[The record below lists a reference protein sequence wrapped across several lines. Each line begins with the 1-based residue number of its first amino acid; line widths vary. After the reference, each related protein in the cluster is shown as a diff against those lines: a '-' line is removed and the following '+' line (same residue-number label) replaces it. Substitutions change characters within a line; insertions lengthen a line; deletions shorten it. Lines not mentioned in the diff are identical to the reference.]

1 MRARDFYEVLGV
13 DRTASRQ
20 EIRAAYRRLVRA
32 LHPDGG
38 GQDGTAPDGTGPHGN
53 GPAPDGRSALSDP
66 DRERLK
72 EVMDAYA
79 VLGRDDRRAAYDA
92 ALARAETVLW
102 AQPPPRR
109 PVWLAPRTP
118 MDEPLKEEDLLWFL
132 FRWFR

>member
-1 MRARDFYEVLGV
+1 MGARDFYEVLGV
-13 DRTASRQ
+13 GRTASRQ
-20 EIRAAYRRLVRA
+20 EIRAAYRRLVRE

-38 GQDGTAPDGTGPHGN
+38 APG
-53 GPAPDGRSALSDP
+53 GRGAVSQCDS
-66 DRERLK
+66 ERLR

-118 MDEPLKEEDLLWFL
+118 MDEPLREEDLLWFL

>member
-20 EIRAAYRRLVRA
+20 EIRAAYRRLVRV

-38 GQDGTAPDGTGPHGN
+38 GQDGTGQGRTGPGTGPD
-53 GPAPDGRSALSDP
+53 ARSTLSDP

-118 MDEPLKEEDLLWFL
+118 MDEPLREEDLLWFL

>member
-13 DRTASRQ
+13 DRTASRE
-20 EIRAAYRRLVRA
+20 EIRAAYRRLVRE
-32 LHPDGG
+32 LHPDGVG
-38 GQDGTAPDGTGPHGN
+38 PDGCGTG
-53 GPAPDGRSALSDP
+53 SDS
-66 DRERLK
+66 DRERLR

-79 VLGRDDRRAAYDA
+79 VLGREDRRAAYDA
-92 ALARAETVLW
+92 ALARAETALW

-118 MDEPLKEEDLLWFL
+118 MDEPLREEDLLWFL

>member
-20 EIRAAYRRLVRA
+20 EIRAAYRRLVRE

-38 GQDGTAPDGTGPHGN
+38 GHDGGSPDGCGTG
-53 GPAPDGRSALSDP
+53 SDSG
-66 DRERLK
+66 RERLK

-109 PVWLAPRTP
+109 PVWLAHRTP
-118 MDEPLKEEDLLWFL
+118 MDEPLREEDLLWFL